1 MVVSFN
7 SDSCS
12 GFSVKIDVPEW
23 NLKDL
28 YESLEDKKIFSDLN
42 LSKKLQ
48 EEFVLEYKGKV
59 VDFEKKNFTDAANEM
74 YKAIKKYEEIGEING
89 KIATFAYL
97 NKAKNSS
104 DEKIA
109 IFYQNVVDEI
119 SKIEG
124 NILFFSLEMNKIDEN
139 FINQCM
145 ACSLQLA
152 SYKPWL
158 KKIFKFKKYNLSDEA
173 ERVLYLKMTTSSSM
187 LVRLF
192 DENQADLRFP
202 FRDKMLSN
210 NEIFFYLSSASEDE
224 RRDAAESISRVL
236 SSNSKSTTMILNMIA
251 KDKLIED
258 ELRGFEH
265 VISSRNLVNDIEDS
279 VVENLICTVKE
290 WYPKISHRYYNLK
303 AKWFKKDK
311 LNYWDRNAP
320 LPDSSNLIF
329 SWSQSKEIVLKAY
342 KNFSP
347 TLANE
352 IEKFFD
358 KDNSWIDAKITE
370 SKASGAFCHPCVP
383 SVHPY
388 MLMNFQ
394 GKVYDIMTLAHELGH
409 CVHYMLSNKNGFLAN
424 DIPLTFAETAS
435 VFGEQLVF
443 RHLLTIELD
452 KKERKNMIA
461 KKVEDM
467 LSTVVR
473 QIAFCDFELRVHNKR
488 KESELSY
495 DQICDIWMEVQKES
509 LGPAFDLT
517 DEYRPYWSYI
527 SHFIHA
533 PFYVYAYAFGDCL
546 VNSLYKFYLKHEY
559 NFVDKYIDLLSSGGT
574 KHHSELLKPFGM
586 DLNDRSFWTQGLS
599 LIDELITELEELSK

>member
-1 MVVSFN
+1 MSIN
-7 SDSCS
+7 LNNNC
-12 GFSVKIDVPEW
+12 KIKVPEW
-23 NLKDL
+23 DLKDL
-28 YESLEDKKIFSDLN
+28 YQSLKDQNISNDISFSIKK
-42 LSKKLQ
+42 Q
-48 EEFVLEYKGKV
+48 EEFVKKYQGKLH
-59 VDFEKKNFTDAANEM
+59 DLSKKEIANAAKEICR
-74 YKAIKKYEEIGEING
+74 AIKEYEKIGEING
-89 KIATFAYL
+89 KVATYAYL

-109 IFYQNVVDEI
+109 IFYQNIIDQI
-119 SKIEG
+119 SKIES
-124 NILFFSLEMNKIDEN
+124 NILFFSLEMNKFDEE
-139 FINQCM
+139 FINKCIECNVEL
-145 ACSLQLA
+145 AC
-152 SYKPWL
+152 YKSWF

-173 ERVLYLKMTTSSSM
+173 EKVLYLKSTTSSGM

-192 DENQADLRFP
+192 DENQADLKFP
-202 FRDKMLSN
+202 FQDRMLSN
-210 NEIFFYLSSASEDE
+210 NEIFFYLSSANEDE
-224 RRDAAESISRVL
+224 RREAAESISKVL
-236 SSNSKSTTMILNMIA
+236 NENSKNTTMILNMIA

-258 ELRGFEH
+258 ELRGFKN

-279 VVENLICTVKE
+279 VVENLISTVRE
-290 WYPKISHRYYNLK
+290 WYPKISHRYYSLK
-303 AKWFKKDK
+303 AKWLKKDK
-311 LNYWDRNAP
+311 LNHWDRNAP
-320 LPDSSNLIF
+320 LPDSSSLVF
-329 SWSQSKEIVLKAY
+329 SWSQAKEIVLKAY

-347 TLANE
+347 ILSTE

-358 KDNSWIDAKITE
+358 EKNSWIDAKITDGK
-370 SKASGAFCHPCVP
+370 SSGAFCHPCVP

-409 CVHYMLSNKNGFLAN
+409 CVHYMLSNKNGYLSN

-443 RHLLTIELD
+443 SHLMTIELD
-452 KKERKNMIA
+452 KKERRSMIA

-473 QIAFCDFELRVHNKR
+473 QVAFCDFELRVHTKR

-495 DQICDIWMEVQKES
+495 DQICDIWMEVQRES
-509 LGPAFDLT
+509 LGPAFDL
-517 DEYRPYWSYI
+517 DDSYRPYWSYI

-546 VNSLYKFYLKHEY
+546 VNSLYKFYLKHDY
-559 NFVDKYIDLLSSGGT
+559 NFVDKYINLLSSGGT

-586 DLNDRSFWTQGLS
+586 DLNDKSFWAQGLS
-599 LIDELITELEELSK
+599 LIDELITELENLS